1 MKIRRILATAVAAAV
16 TTPVVLLSAAPAFA
30 DTKPGTA
37 AEQRTKK
44 PTIEELRLAVT
55 KAQAA
60 YDAAVVADS
69 DAQRAMD
76 EFDKPSNPLAV
87 TLAAA
92 KKASAEAAAAKVLA
106 DEALTKA
113 KDALAALPADAP
125 QVDKDAAQKAVD
137 DAQKAADEAK
147 TTAET
152 KAAAYT
158 AADKAFDDAAVEL
171 SRKIGKAQK
180 AKADALKTLDAAKA
194 ALKAAEEEEPGED
207 CDFDKNFVTT
217 LTGPKKVTVG
227 TSAVYNL
234 RFTNKGKELTFDEVG
249 GYANAFSLDDGQD
262 KYLSVLWSSANSPKW
277 QPVDEEEGFSSL
289 SAVKPGGSFDFK
301 LKVTV
306 DAKAKAGDAV
316 LAGGGGYMNKDGSCG
331 FSDEGAFAEF
341 TVVKAAKPAPGK
353 GTGGSGNGG
362 SSTGGNGNTSQQGG
376 SSDTAVTGGTSGST
390 GGTLAKTGSSNSTL
404 PIALT
409 GGAAVVLGA
418 GAMVLVRRRKAGAD
432 A

>member
-16 TTPVVLLSAAPAFA
+16 TTPVVLLAAAPAFA
-30 DTKPGTA
+30 DTKPGTT
-37 AEQRTKK
+37 AEARNKK
-44 PTIEELRLAVT
+44 PTLDELRLAVT
-55 KAQAA
+55 KAQAV

-76 EFDKPSNPLAV
+76 EFDKPTNPLAV

-113 KDALAALPADAP
+113 KDAQTKLPADAP
-125 QVDKDAAQKAVD
+125 QADKDAAEKAVA

-147 TTAET
+147 TTADT

-158 AADKAFDDAAVEL
+158 AADKAFDDAGVAL
-171 SRKIGKAQK
+171 SRKINEAQK
-180 AKADALKTLDAAKA
+180 AKAAALKALDAAKA
-194 ALKAAEEEEPGED
+194 DLKAAEEEPGEDD

-217 LTGPKKVTVG
+217 LTGPTKVTAG
-227 TSAVYNL
+227 TSGIFNL
-234 RFTNKGKELTFDEVG
+234 RVTNKNKAGGLTFDEVG
-249 GYANAFSLDDGQD
+249 GWADAFSLDDGQD
-262 KYLSVLWSSANSPKW
+262 KYLRVDWSTVNSPKW

-306 DAKAKAGDAV
+306 DAKAKAADAV
-316 LAGGGGYMNKDGSCG
+316 VAGGGGYQNKDGACG
-331 FSDEGAFAEF
+331 FTDEGAYAEF
-341 TVVKAAKPAPGK
+341 TVVKPAKPAPGK
-353 GTGGSGNGG
+353 DTDK
-362 SSTGGNGNTSQQGG
+362 GNGNTTEQGG
-376 SSDTAVTGGTSGST
+376 SSKTPVTTGGTTGST
-390 GGTLAKTGSSNSTL
+390 GGTLAKTGAGSSTMPL
-404 PIALT
+404 GIA